1 MNALNTN
8 RINVNAIIVPRTH
21 PQMKV
26 IIELFDE
33 EVAMFQANKP
43 QDI

>member
-1 MNALNTN
+1 MST
-8 RINVNAIIVPRTH
+8 RPTRREYVAIIVPPTH
-21 PQMKV
+21 PQMKA